1 MPPNTSNARRTTLSS
16 RLANWAQHHRLVA
29 RQSIARLLT
38 TPVATAVTVAV
49 MAITLALPACLGIAI
64 DNARLLT
71 GKVYSGMQVTV
82 YLDQS
87 VAEHRA
93 RELRDELAGWE
104 QVAGAELLTSAQALQ
119 QFRAQSDVADLLDSL
134 PANPL
139 PATIVLRIAQSAQN
153 TVEIEQLVRA
163 LEAIDDIEAA
173 RYDLAWLRQLK
184 SMVLGAQYLASG
196 FAVILGLGVI
206 LVVGNTIRLAVDL
219 RKDEII
225 VTKLIGATNSFVTRP
240 FLYMGVWL
248 GLAGG
253 VVAFTLIL
261 LGSIALQ
268 TALDDIG
275 RQFDTAISLSTVGWR
290 HLGLLPLGTA
300 LGWLGAF
307 TACQQQIH
315 KLEPQ

>member
-1 MPPNTSNARRTTLSS
+1 MAANNSNTRRGAPSN
-16 RLANWAQHHRLVA
+16 RLATWVQHHRDVA
-29 RQSIARLLT
+29 RQSLGRLLT

-82 YLDQS
+82 YLEQS
-87 VAEHRA
+87 VAEFRA
-93 RELRDELAGWE
+93 RELRAELAGWE
-104 QVAGAELLTSAQALQ
+104 PVEGASLLTSAQALQ
-119 QFRAQSDVADLLDSL
+119 QFRAQSDVAELLDSL

-139 PATIVLRIAQSAQN
+139 PATIVLQVRASAQN
-153 TVEIEQLVRA
+153 AVDIEQLVRR
-163 LEAIDDIEAA
+163 LEAIDDVEAA

-184 SMVLGAQYLASG
+184 SLVLGAQYLASG

-206 LVVGNTIRLAVDL
+206 LVVGNTIRLAVDI

-253 VVAFTLIL
+253 VVAFTLIV
-261 LGSIALQ
+261 LGSVALQ
-268 TALDDIG
+268 SALDDVA
-275 RQFDTAISLSTVGWR
+275 RQFDTAFSLSTAGWR

-307 TACQQQIH
+307 SACQQQIR